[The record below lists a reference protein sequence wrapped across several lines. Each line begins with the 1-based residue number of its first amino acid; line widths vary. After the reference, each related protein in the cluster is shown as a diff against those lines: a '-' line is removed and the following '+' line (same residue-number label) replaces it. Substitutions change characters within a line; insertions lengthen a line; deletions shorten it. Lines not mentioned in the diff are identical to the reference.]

1 MSLAESYFPLNH
13 NNPPEPTPFD
23 LSKAEI
29 EGLYMEAK
37 NWLDGEGVTT
47 EAQAE
52 AVSKLIDLLRKA
64 EKAADDRRIA
74 ENKPF
79 DDGKAEVQARY
90 APLIANTKAVKGM
103 TVLAIETAKA
113 AIAPFLLAKQAKID
127 AAAKAAREKAD
138 EEAAAAV
145 EAIRAARQG
154 EPDLEAKEQAEALL
168 RQAEQAEIDARHAE
182 KAKAHATGG
191 TRAIGL
197 RTVWRAEMTDANAFA
212 KWVWTNRNEELVEFL
227 AALAEREV
235 KAHHVSMPGV
245 TAIEDKAL

>member
-1 MSLAESYFPLNH
+1 MSAVLAAIGH
-13 NNPPEPTPFD
+13 NNPPDPTPFD

-29 EGLYMEAK
+29 EGLVIEAK
-37 NWLDGEGVTT
+37 NWLDGSGVKT
-47 EAQAE
+47 ETDAE

-64 EKAADDRRIA
+64 VKTADDRRIT

-90 APLIANTKAVKGM
+90 AELIADTKTKKGSA
-103 TVLAIETAKA
+103 VLAIETAKA
-113 AIAPFLLAKQAKID
+113 ALAPFLKAKQAAID

-145 EAIRAARQG
+145 EAIRAARNG

-212 KWVWTNRNEELVEFL
+212 KWVWMNRNEELVAFL
-227 AALAEREV
+227 ADLADREV
-235 KAHHVSMPGV
+235 KTHHRNLPGV
-245 TAIEDKAL
+245 AAIEDKVL